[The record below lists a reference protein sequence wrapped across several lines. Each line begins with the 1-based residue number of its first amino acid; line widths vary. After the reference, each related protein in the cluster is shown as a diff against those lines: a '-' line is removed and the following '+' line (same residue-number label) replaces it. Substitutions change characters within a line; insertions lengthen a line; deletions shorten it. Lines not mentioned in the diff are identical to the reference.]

1 MNSETKNA
9 LEKSWTFCYNECLPN
24 AKIFKNP
31 IKSRTKMVSRWDQ
44 RFLDLAKQIASW
56 SKDPSRQI
64 GAVIVG
70 HNRQIIAQGYNGF
83 PRGIRDDE
91 DRYNDRETKYKYVV
105 HAEANAIYNALANGA
120 KLEGSTLYVTG
131 LPVCHE
137 CAKAIIQTGI
147 KRVVYDTRP
156 DELWR
161 DSSDLALSMFTEA
174 GVRCE
179 IKEPGSPEDS
189 IQERA
194 RDLNERLKKRIPE
207 LLNVGK
213 KVAEEFIEGCKK
225 KTIKIENPS
234 NLAIN
239 FADFTCTEVS
249 LLLDGDTKTYGYRFV
264 FSEGEDYRVDAYL
277 SERLS
282 FITGTN
288 CKVVTEW

>member
-1 MNSETKNA
+1 
-9 LEKSWTFCYNECLPN
+9 
-24 AKIFKNP
+24 
-31 IKSRTKMVSRWDQ
+31 MVSRWDQ

-70 HNRQIIAQGYNGF
+70 HNRQIISQGYNGF

-156 DELWR
+156 DELLR
-161 DSSDLALSMFTEA
+161 RAVEMLVAQIDGEPRKEAATETVAAEAATAADSEA
-174 GVRCE
+174 
-179 IKEPGSPEDS
+179 
-189 IQERA
+189 
-194 RDLNERLKKRIPE
+194 
-207 LLNVGK
+207 
-213 KVAEEFIEGCKK
+213 
-225 KTIKIENPS
+225 KIRRPVHG
-234 NLAIN
+234 L
-239 FADFTCTEVS
+239 T
-249 LLLDGDTKTYGYRFV
+249 LLDPIFV
-264 FSEGEDYRVDAYL
+264 PGNTVVGEGRE
-277 SERLS
+277 S
-282 FITGTN
+282 
-288 CKVVTEW
+288 